1 VRKDNPID
9 QKDYKPAYYDV
20 REVLDHPIIV
30 KAVLFA
36 RDNPDVVF
44 GVESEEYKLIQE
56 GFLSNFSI
64 Q

>member
-1 VRKDNPID
+1 MN

-36 RDNPDVVF
+36 RDHPDVVF
-44 GVESEEYKLIQE
+44 GVGSEESKLIQD

>member
-1 VRKDNPID
+1 MRKDNPM
-9 QKDYKPAYYDV
+9 KHLDYKRAYDDV

-36 RDNPDVVF
+36 RDHPGVVF
-44 GVESEEYKLIQE
+44 EVGSEEYKLIQD
-56 GFLSNFSI
+56 GFLSNFDI